1 MMRKNKFKIFI
12 SMLCI
17 FLFST
22 NLIFAEGNTIT
33 KTNEYIGSKGDI
45 KAEKTIKE
53 NGKEYVLKEFKEYEK
68 PFEIKKEVTKDDKGE
83 YAKEITYRFN
93 GKTYKLEVLKEAFKE
108 EKEKRE
114 EYIEYQNRADV
125 KQTITKD
132 NLTYNLDSIS
142 QSSKTEQFK
151 APATFIKYST
161 DSSEYIFNGK
171 KVVVQNSPLWQGY
184 ESDIKDYLGINGNN
198 YKITGGRFITG
209 DILLDE
215 SEGKYERR
223 AEFYG
228 TKIVPFYT
236 ARYVYEDVKEN
247 GSKGEVTYGIKGA
260 KKITQTLIY
269 EEVQKKITLK
279 EILTYGAGILVVS
292 LGIGYILY
300 ILSKKNK
307 KKKEEN

>member
-17 FLFST
+17 FFFSSSI
-22 NLIFAEGNTIT
+22 IFADTALT
-33 KTNEYIGSKGDI
+33 KTNEYIGNKGDV
-45 KAEKTIKE
+45 KAEKKIKE
-53 NGKEYVLKEFKEYEK
+53 NGKEYILKEIKEDEK

-93 GKTYKLEVLKEAFKE
+93 GKIYKLEALKEDFKE

-114 EYIEYQNRADV
+114 EYIEYQNRADI
-125 KQTITKD
+125 KQSIVKD
-132 NLTYNLDSIS
+132 NLTYSLESVS
-142 QSSKTEQFK
+142 QSTRSEQFK

-215 SEGKYERR
+215 SEGKYQRR

-247 GSKGEVTYGIKGA
+247 GSKGEVAYGIKGA

-300 ILSKKNK
+300 ILAKKNK
-307 KKKEEN
+307 KRKEGE